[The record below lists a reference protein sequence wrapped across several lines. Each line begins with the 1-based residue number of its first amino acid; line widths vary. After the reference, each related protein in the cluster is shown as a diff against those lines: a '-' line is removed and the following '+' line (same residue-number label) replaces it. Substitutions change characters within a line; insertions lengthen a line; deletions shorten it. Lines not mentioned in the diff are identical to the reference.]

1 MAEACSCGAETSS
14 SAPSHAPAS
23 GQPCT
28 AGGIRMS
35 MLPAY
40 GTRVGWSAR
49 RPPTTAQPS
58 RVPTTCSGP
67 GELLGRPQRRVP
79 PPAAAG
85 EFAAGVS
92 RGAQQPGSGSSSSGG
107 GFPQAAAAA
116 ARTAAA
122 ASKGAAAAAA
132 AAAPED
138 AHAAE
143 IEVLKLVGLLPPS
156 VRQRLK
162 QHSELPLLLEV
173 VMDLGR

>member
-1 MAEACSCGAETSS
+1 MAEACSCGAENSS
-14 SAPSHAPAS
+14 SAPSLAPAS

-28 AGGIRMS
+28 AGGNRMP

-92 RGAQQPGSGSSSSGG
+92 RGVQQPGSGSSSSGG
-107 GFPQAAAAA
+107 SFPQAAAAA
-116 ARTAAA
+116 LTAAA
-122 ASKGAAAAAA
+122 ASKGAAAAA

-156 VRQRLK
+156 VRQRLE
-162 QHSELPLLLEV
+162 QHPELPLLLEV

>member
-1 MAEACSCGAETSS
+1 
-14 SAPSHAPAS
+14 
-23 GQPCT
+23 
-28 AGGIRMS
+28 
-35 MLPAY
+35 
-40 GTRVGWSAR
+40 
-49 RPPTTAQPS
+49 
-58 RVPTTCSGP
+58 
-67 GELLGRPQRRVP
+67 
-79 PPAAAG
+79 
-85 EFAAGVS
+85 VS

-107 GFPQAAAAA
+107 GFPQAAA

-156 VRQRLK
+156 VRQRLE